1 MNNKQ
6 ERIQLLEAQVARL
19 QRHIDVQTPRS
30 NVYSWSRV
38 AIFFVGIALAVIFAI
53 LIVWWVGVIVFVL
66 SMLCFGIVAHYHG
79 LIDHSI
85 ARHTLWMHIKAAH
98 LARMKLDWDHIPEVA
113 YEPPVVD
120 HPFEVDLDITGPR
133 SIHRLINTGISREG
147 SVRLRDWL
155 LETSPDLATIQQRQE
170 LVHELGSMTRFRDRL
185 ILNSLLASGGKSEQL
200 EGGRLLQW
208 LSRQDPPSTLRPLLW
223 ISAALNLVTI
233 LLFIAS
239 LFISMPTLWIYTLV
253 ASALLF
259 FGTGDKRGDIF
270 EDATFLRYGFG
281 TLSRIFSYIETY
293 PYHGHPRLGELC
305 APFYQQQETG
315 PTALLKGTARISS
328 ASTLKNN
335 GIAWILVNAFVPWDL
350 YCANKLLSYK
360 AQLQERLPVWLDTWF
375 ELEALCSLASFAYLN
390 PEYIMPEIATDQQ
403 QASTQPTIF
412 NASELGHPLI
422 PVEKKV
428 TNSFTMDALG
438 EVVIVTGSN
447 MAGKSTFLR
456 TLGVNLCLAYAGGP
470 VNALSFETS
479 LFRLFTCLRVT
490 DSVTDGYSYFYAEV
504 RRLHALLEA
513 LDQPEQLPLFFLVD
527 EIFKGTNNRER
538 LIGSRSFVKALV
550 GRNCV
555 GLISTH
561 DLELVKLAETV
572 PQVRNNHFRE
582 EVIEG
587 HMAFDYILRD
597 GPCPTTNALKI
608 MAMEGLPIDG

>member
-6 ERIQLLEAQVARL
+6 ERIILLETQIARL
-19 QRHIDVQTPRS
+19 QRRIDALTPRS

-38 AIFFVGIALAVIFAI
+38 AIFFIGIALAVICAF

-66 SMLCFGIVAHYHG
+66 SMICFGIVAHFHG
-79 LIDHSI
+79 QIDRSI
-85 ARHTLWMHIKAAH
+85 ARHTLWMHIKSAH
-98 LARMKLDWDHIPEVA
+98 LARMKLDWDHIPEVFNA
-113 YEPPVVD
+113 SAVVD

-133 SIHRLINTGISREG
+133 SLHRLMNTGISREG

-155 LETSPDLATIQQRQE
+155 LRTTPDLDTIRQRQALVRE
-170 LVHELGSMTRFRDRL
+170 LEPMTRFRDRL

-200 EGGRLLQW
+200 EGGRLLHW
-208 LSRQDPPSTLRPLLW
+208 LGKQDPPSTLRPLLW
-223 ISAALNLVTI
+223 VSAGLNVLTV

-239 LFISMPTLWIYTLV
+239 FFIAMPTFWIYSLV

-259 FGTGDKRGDIF
+259 FGTGNRRGDIF
-270 EDATFLRYGFG
+270 EDATYLRYGFS
-281 TLSRIFSYIETY
+281 TLSHIFSYIETT
-293 PYHGHPRLGELC
+293 PYHAHPKLSALC

-328 ASTLKNN
+328 AATLKNN
-335 GIAWILVNAFVPWDL
+335 GIAWIIVNAFVPWDL
-350 YCANKLLSYK
+350 YCADKLLAYK
-360 AQLQERLPVWLDTWF
+360 AQLQERLPIWLDTWF

-390 PEYIMPEIATDQQ
+390 PEYVMPQIEAGSQSGAQ
-403 QASTQPTIF
+403 TQTIF
-412 NASELGHPLI
+412 RAQELGHPLI
-422 PVEKKV
+422 PLEKKV
-428 TNSFTMDALG
+428 TNSFGINALG

-456 TLGVNLCLAYAGGP
+456 TLGVNLSLAYAGGP
-470 VNALSFETS
+470 VNAQSFETS

-504 RRLHALLEA
+504 RRLHALLDA
-513 LDQPEQLPLFFLVD
+513 LNQSDQLPLFFLVD

-561 DLELVKLAETV
+561 DLELVKLADTV
-572 PQVRNNHFRE
+572 PQVSNKHFRE

>member
-1 MNNKQ
+1 VNNKQ
-6 ERIQLLEAQVARL
+6 ERIRLLEAQIARL
-19 QRHIDVQTPRS
+19 QRRIDAQTPRS
-30 NVYSWSRV
+30 NAYSWSRV
-38 AIFFVGIALAVIFAI
+38 AIFFVGIALAVVCAV
-53 LIVWWVGVIVFVL
+53 LLVWWVGVIVFVL
-66 SMLCFGIVAHYHG
+66 AMICFGIVAHFHG
-79 LIDHSI
+79 QIDRSI
-85 ARHTLWMHIKAAH
+85 ARHTLWMHIKSAH
-98 LARMKLDWDHIPEVA
+98 LARMKLDWEHIPAVF
-113 YEPPVVD
+113 YESAVTD
-120 HPFEVDLDITGPR
+120 HPFEVDLDITGPH
-133 SIHRLINTGISREG
+133 SLHRLMNTGISREG

-155 LETSPDLATIQQRQE
+155 LQTAPDLDVIRQRQA
-170 LVHELGSMTRFRDRL
+170 LVRELGSMTRFRDRL

-200 EGGRLLQW
+200 EGGRLLHW
-208 LSRQDPPSTLRPLLW
+208 LEKQDAPTSLRPLLW
-223 ISAALNLVTI
+223 ISAALNLLTI
-233 LLFIAS
+233 ILFIAS
-239 LFISMPTLWIYTLV
+239 FFVAMPMLWIYTLA
-253 ASALLF
+253 ASVLLF
-259 FGTGDKRGDIF
+259 FGTGNKRGDIF
-270 EDATFLRYGFG
+270 DDATYLRYGFG
-281 TLSRIFSYIETY
+281 TLSHIFSYIETY
-293 PYHGHPRLGELC
+293 PYHAHPKLGALC
-305 APFYQQQETG
+305 APFYQRQESG

-335 GIAWILVNAFVPWDL
+335 GILWIIVNAFIPWDL
-350 YCANKLLSYK
+350 YCADKLLAYK

-390 PEYIMPEIATDQQ
+390 PEYIMPQIEVGQQ
-403 QASTQPTIF
+403 PGEQSQTIF
-412 NASELGHPLI
+412 QAQELGHPLI
-422 PVEKKV
+422 PLEKKV
-428 TNSFTMDALG
+428 TNSFGLNALG

-470 VNALSFETS
+470 VNAQSFTTS

-504 RRLHALLEA
+504 RRLHALLDA
-513 LDQPEQLPLFFLVD
+513 LKQPDQAPLFFLVD

-561 DLELVKLAETV
+561 DLELVKLADSV

-587 HMAFDYILRD
+587 HMAFDYILRA